1 MDEAKLGIRASV
13 HANERLAD
21 DGGEVDENAGQQ
33 SKEKLCTSHRDDVVV
48 RDWIK
53 VV

>member
-13 HANERLAD
+13 HANERLVD
-21 DGGEVDENAGQQ
+21 DGGEVNGNADRQ
-33 SKEKLCTSHRDDVVV
+33 SKEKLCTSHRDGVVV